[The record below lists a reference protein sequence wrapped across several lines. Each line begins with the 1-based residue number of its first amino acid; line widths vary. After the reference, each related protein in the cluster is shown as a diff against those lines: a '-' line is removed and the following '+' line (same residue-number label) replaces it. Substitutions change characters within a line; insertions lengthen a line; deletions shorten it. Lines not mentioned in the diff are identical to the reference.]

1 MSDDLLSQFSGNLQ
15 RVQAAFRLPPADL
28 ARSYA
33 PGKWT
38 GVQLL
43 IHIADTESSFLD
55 RLRRALA
62 EQKPLLLALDP
73 DRWTA
78 RLGRPFRILGT
89 AETLFSASRAAYI
102 ELLTSVTSEEWTRT
116 AVHTEYGL
124 FTVRQIAEK
133 AVWHANH
140 HLSQVEAAAA
150 GRAWIKPT

>member
-1 MSDDLLSQFSGNLQ
+1 MPDDLRSQFSGNLE

-33 PGKWT
+33 PGSWT
-38 GVQLL
+38 GFQVL

-55 RLRRALA
+55 RLRRALC

-78 RLGRPFRILGT
+78 RLGRPFRSLAT
-89 AETLFSASRAAYI
+89 AAALFAASRAAYL
-102 ELLTSVTSEEWTRT
+102 ELLASVAADEWTRT

-133 AVWHANH
+133 AVWHADH
-140 HLSQVEAAAA
+140 HVAQVEAAAS
-150 GRAWIKPT
+150 GRTWSKPG